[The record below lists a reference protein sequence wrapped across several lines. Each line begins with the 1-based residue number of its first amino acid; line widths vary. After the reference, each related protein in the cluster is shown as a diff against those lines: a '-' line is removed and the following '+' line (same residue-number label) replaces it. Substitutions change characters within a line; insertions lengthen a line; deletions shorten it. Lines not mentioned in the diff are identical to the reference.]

1 MVKSWFT
8 PTNLVA
14 NTDKGE
20 DQEDC
25 QTNRNLLKLDQVLPI
40 QQDVLLDVDEEDDRI
55 PTLKAT

>member
-1 MVKSWFT
+1 MWFT

-55 PTLKAT
+55 PTRKAT